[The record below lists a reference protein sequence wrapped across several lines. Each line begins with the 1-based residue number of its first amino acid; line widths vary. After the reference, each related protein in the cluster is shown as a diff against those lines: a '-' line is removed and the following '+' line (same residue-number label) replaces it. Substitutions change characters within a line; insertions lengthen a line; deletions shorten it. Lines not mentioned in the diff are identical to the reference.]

1 MNSRKWEN
9 QETVNV
15 KDDAGVSS
23 SLDKTCKNSQ
33 KTYLQKKKLM
43 KTN

>member
-15 KDDAGVSS
+15 KDDARVSS
-23 SLDKTCKNSQ
+23 SLDKICKNFQ
-33 KTYLQKKKLM
+33 KTYLQKKKLI